1 VADARTNQIRSKRG
15 HKSLKILVTGGAGF
29 IGSHLTE
36 TLLEQGHHVVIID
49 DMSTGN
55 PENLGHLH
63 ELSNFRLVEGSVLD
77 EGLLEPL
84 ISEADLIYHLAA
96 AVGVKLILE
105 HLVETL
111 ESNVQGTENV
121 IRLAHSTG
129 NKKVILASSSEVY
142 GKSPAFPWNED
153 DDLHLGP
160 TSYGRWGYACS
171 KMMDEFL
178 GLAYNKEK
186 GLPVVVIRFFN
197 TVGPRQKGQY
207 GMVLPR
213 FVSQALAGEPITVY
227 GDGTQSRCFTNVD
240 DVVGAIID
248 ISRVP
253 EAEGQVFNVGNNSE
267 IDINHLAELVRD
279 TLGSSSPISR
289 VPYNEAYGTDFE
301 DIARRIPG
309 ISKIQGYIDFQPE
322 TDLRPVIMRIASAQQ
337 ERSGSPV
344 SKL

>member
-1 VADARTNQIRSKRG
+1 MPVVNARTNQTRFKQG
-15 HKSLKILVTGGAGF
+15 HNLLKILVTGGAGF

-36 TLLEQGHHVVIID
+36 ALLEQGHQVVVLD

-55 PENLGHLH
+55 PENLEHLH
-63 ELSNFRLVEGSVLD
+63 ELSGFRLVEGSVLD
-77 EGLLEPL
+77 ERLLEPL
-84 ISEADLIYHLAA
+84 IAEADLIYHLAA

-105 HLVETL
+105 QLVETL
-111 ESNVQGTENV
+111 ESNVQGCENV

-142 GKSPAFPWNED
+142 GKSPIVPWNEGD
-153 DDLHLGP
+153 DIHLGP

-227 GDGTQSRCFTNVD
+227 GDGTQSRCFTHVD

-248 ISRVP
+248 ISHVP

-267 IDINHLAELVRD
+267 IDINHLAELVKD
-279 TLGSSSPISR
+279 TLGSSSPISH
-289 VPYNEAYGTDFE
+289 VPYDQAYGVDFE

-309 ISKIQGYIDFQPE
+309 LEKIQSYIDFQPGS
-322 TDLRPVIMRIASAQQ
+322 DLRPVIKIIASAQQ
-337 ERSGSPV
+337 KQSVRP
-344 SKL
+344 